1 MASIT
6 ISDFLEL
13 DSYTKKYA
21 IKVFIS
27 SRKEDGSYIC
37 KDETACASLTI
48 GNGAEDSNKMIAV
61 GFYMRLVNPKKIGEN
76 AIEMQ
81 KKSSSSITRQF
92 SLGSNLS
99 PVKEEATEEASN
111 PSAEKEENISD
122 LLMAP
127 LLKAVPNQ
135 VYCI

>member
-1 MASIT
+1 
-6 ISDFLEL
+6 
-13 DSYTKKYA
+13 
-21 IKVFIS
+21 
-27 SRKEDGSYIC
+27 
-37 KDETACASLTI
+37 
-48 GNGAEDSNKMIAV
+48 
-61 GFYMRLVNPKKIGEN
+61 
-76 AIEMQ
+76 MQ

-111 PSAEKEENISD
+111 HSAEKEENISD